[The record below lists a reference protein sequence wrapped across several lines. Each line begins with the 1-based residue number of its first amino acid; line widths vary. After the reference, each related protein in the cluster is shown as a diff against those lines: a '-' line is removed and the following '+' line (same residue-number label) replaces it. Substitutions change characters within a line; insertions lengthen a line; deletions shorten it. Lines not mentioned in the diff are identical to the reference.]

1 MRKRVLLG
9 VTGGIAAY
17 KAAQL
22 TSALVSSSLDVVVIM
37 TDSATEF
44 VTPLTFETLSKNRVI
59 TDMFSREFPYEVK
72 HISLAKSSDLVLIAP
87 ATANF
92 IGKIANGIA
101 DDMLTTTYMAS
112 KAIKVICPAM
122 NDGMYSDEAFRRNM
136 DKLHTLG
143 ALFVEPECGRLAC
156 GDEGKGRLASPE
168 KILSFVLELLNIKP
182 DYLGKRVLVTAGA
195 TAESIDGIR
204 FLSNRS
210 SGKMGIALADA
221 AYLRGAAVTLVAA
234 RTTAPIP
241 EYINTI
247 RVETTNEMYQAV
259 LSRVPDNDIIIKA
272 AAPAD
277 YMPESTAANK
287 LKDEKLTLNLI
298 KTKDIAKAVGQIK
311 GDKKLVVFCAET
323 ELLVENAKQKLA
335 AKNADMIVANDV
347 TKQGAGFDTD
357 TNIVTIIRTGGAPEE
372 SKLMLKTELADI
384 ILDKILEL

>member
-22 TSALVSSSLDVVVIM
+22 TSALVSSGLDVVVIM

-72 HISLAKSSDLVLIAP
+72 HVSLAKSSDLVLIAP

-122 NDGMYSDEAFRRNM
+122 NDAMYSDEAFRRNM

-156 GDEGKGRLASPE
+156 GDEGMGRLASPE
-168 KILSFVLELLNIKP
+168 KILSFVLELLNVKP

-234 RTTAPIP
+234 RTTAPLP
-241 EYINTI
+241 EYINTV

-287 LKDEKLTLNLI
+287 LKDEKLMLSLI

-311 GDKKLVVFCAET
+311 GNKKLVVFCAET
-323 ELLVENAKQKLA
+323 ERLVENAKQKLA

-357 TNIVTIIRTGGAPEE
+357 TNIVTIIRAGGAPEE

-384 ILDKILEL
+384 ILNKILEL

>member
-22 TSALVSSSLDVVVIM
+22 TSALVSSGLDVVVIM
-37 TDSATEF
+37 TDSASEF

-72 HISLAKSSDLVLIAP
+72 HVSLAKSSDLVLIAP

-122 NDGMYSDEAFRRNM
+122 NDAMYSDEAFRRNM

-156 GDEGKGRLASPE
+156 GDEGMGRLASPE
-168 KILSFVLELLNIKP
+168 KILSFVLELLNVKP

-234 RTTAPIP
+234 RTTAPLP
-241 EYINTI
+241 EYINTV

-277 YMPESTAANK
+277 YMPESTAVNK
-287 LKDEKLTLNLI
+287 LKDEKLTLSLI

-311 GDKKLVVFCAET
+311 GNKKLVVFCAET
-323 ELLVENAKQKLA
+323 ERLVENAKQKLA

-357 TNIVTIIRTGGAPEE
+357 TNIVTIIRAGGAPEE

-384 ILDKILEL
+384 ILNKILEL